1 MLACVNRSRSP
12 YCRAG
17 RAEREKEPCMHDIN
31 LGAAIARE
39 RRAAQVTQ
47 GELAAHLGVT

>member
-1 MLACVNRSRSP
+1 
-12 YCRAG
+12 
-17 RAEREKEPCMHDIN
+17 MHDIN

-47 GELAAHLGVT
+47 GELAAHLGVTKAAVSKWDCLLYTSDAADE